1 MLRRHFLG
9 KSAQASVGLGLLGLT
24 ACKNDSKKTPEE
36 SDGSTNDQAQG
47 GEELFQWSLAQW
59 SINRMIREEGLDPY
73 SFAEKAAGWGFTGLE
88 YVSGLYYPELE
99 KSNFSAEAMEA
110 FVSRSLE
117 ESKKYGLQNLLI
129 MIDGQGDLAA
139 NSEEERTSAVENHYK
154 WVDAAAALGCHSI
167 RVNLNGVQEET
178 TWKEAS
184 IAGLKALCSYA
195 APKNINV
202 LVENHGGLSSK
213 ASLLAEVMKEV
224 AMDNCGTLPD
234 FGNFC
239 VRRRDGDYYESPC
252 VEEYDIYQGIDE
264 LMPYAKAVSAKSYD
278 FDEEGKETKIDFFRV
293 MDIVKSAGYKG
304 FVGVEYEGNRLS
316 EEDGIIA
323 TKKLLISAAKN
334 LKA

>member
-1 MLRRHFLG
+1 MQRRKFLG
-9 KSAQASVGLGLLGLT
+9 QSAQAGIALSLLGLHS
-24 ACKNDSKKTPEE
+24 CKSDPKKNQKTDKSSNTKEEMPE
-36 SDGSTNDQAQG
+36 D
-47 GEELFQWSLAQW
+47 LFQWSLAQW

-73 SFAEKAAGWGFTGLE
+73 LFAQKASEWGFTGLE

-99 KSNFSAEAMEA
+99 KSNFSSEAMDA

-139 NSEEERTSAVENHYK
+139 ADATAREEAVKNHHK

-167 RVNLNGVQEET
+167 RVNLNGVQEEEE
-178 TWKEAS
+178 WKKAS
-184 IAGLKALCSYA
+184 VAGLKALCAYA
-195 APKNINV
+195 ATKNINI

-213 ASLLAEVMKEV
+213 GSLMAEVMTEV
-224 AMDNCGTLPD
+224 GLDNCGTLPD

-239 VRRRDGDYYESPC
+239 VRREDGDYYASPC
-252 VEEYDIYQGIDE
+252 VEEYDIYKGIKE
-264 LMPYAKAVSAKSYD
+264 LMPFAKAVSAKSYD
-278 FDEEGKETKIDFFRV
+278 FDAEGNETKIDYQRV
-293 MDIVKSAGYKG
+293 IQIVKNAGYRG
-304 FVGVEYEGNRLS
+304 FIGVEYEGDRLG
-316 EEDGIIA
+316 EEEGIIA